1 MSRKSKSRSKSQER
15 ETKSVSSEEL
25 EKLLSEWSKI
35 KQQLSQL
42 ETKEKKMK
50 QLVED
55 IMSDEKTNKLDSENY
70 SVTKRIQKRSQVS
83 QKDLPSDLWLKYSKT
98 SEFSVLYLKR
108 Y

>member
-1 MSRKSKSRSKSQER
+1 MSRRNKSRSKSLER
-15 ETKSVSSEEL
+15 EVKSVSPEEL

-42 ETKEKKMK
+42 ETREKKIK

-55 IMSDEKTNKLDSENY
+55 IMQDDKTNKLDSENY
-70 SVTKRIQKRSQVS
+70 TVTKRIQKRSQVS
-83 QKDLPSDLWLKYSKT
+83 QKDVPSDIWSKYAKT